1 MIEINKLILKDV
13 RCFEGRKEFN
23 IRPLTFL
30 VGENSTG
37 KSTALGCFQALSDFM
52 SLRGFLFYGHNI
64 DFNNEPYQMG
74 AFSDIA
80 RKTQSFSKKFELGF
94 EIGEVEYTFIL
105 VAREGGSE
113 PILEKISTN
122 FPDGKIVI
130 EIDRSK
136 KRKNLKIKEE
146 KGNKFNIIV
155 NADKV
160 DLRWLMTHRS
170 FQNSLFD
177 IYAENKEEKNL
188 KTSSAFKNLLDYLGK
203 DEKRRYRGFQLGG
216 GYSGDIR
223 TYSFAPIRSKP
234 ERTYNPLKETASPEG
249 SEMPMVLMNLSTS
262 EQSRWQELKTKLENF
277 GKASGL
283 FTDIR
288 VRKLG
293 RSSMSDP
300 FQLQIKV
307 RGPRGNI
314 VDVGYGI
321 SQILPILVRILT
333 TRRSTRFLLQ
343 QPEVHLHPKGQAE
356 LVSLLI
362 DMAKNSDHVFIVETH
377 SEAMINRARIEIMEG
392 GVKPKDISLIYLEPE
407 GNKVK
412 VHNISFDKKANMIG
426 VPDSYG
432 DFFLQE
438 HEKLLGFGE

>member
-1 MIEINKLILKDV
+1 
-13 RCFEGRKEFN
+13 
-23 IRPLTFL
+23 
-30 VGENSTG
+30 
-37 KSTALGCFQALSDFM
+37 
-52 SLRGFLFYGHNI
+52 
-64 DFNNEPYQMG
+64 
-74 AFSDIA
+74 
-80 RKTQSFSKKFELGF
+80 
-94 EIGEVEYTFIL
+94 
-105 VAREGGSE
+105 
-113 PILEKISTN
+113 
-122 FPDGKIVI
+122 
-130 EIDRSK
+130 
-136 KRKNLKIKEE
+136 
-146 KGNKFNIIV
+146 
-155 NADKV
+155 
-160 DLRWLMTHRS
+160 
-170 FQNSLFD
+170 
-177 IYAENKEEKNL
+177 
-188 KTSSAFKNLLDYLGK
+188 
-203 DEKRRYRGFQLGG
+203 
-216 GYSGDIR
+216 
-223 TYSFAPIRSKP
+223 
-234 ERTYNPLKETASPEG
+234 
-249 SEMPMVLMNLSTS
+249 MPMVLMNLSTS